1 MMKKTLIAAA
11 LALPLTAFATV
22 VPTTF
27 NDTSLGGTDVVTF
40 NQLQISG
47 GNSLVTL
54 TDTNGNGLL
63 DIGDSFVEGGM
74 VAGVGFTD
82 AADNPIPGTNL
93 NQIGGYQLWAVFD
106 PLVGFV
112 SGATIGSVGPLTI
125 QTFTASFIVPSGVTI
140 YYDTN
145 VNDGFTAGS
154 AVIGTATMPTPESN
168 CVVTRTTGIGSPS
181 ETGSCLLQFE
191 FDAAGVTEPGVWT
204 AFGGQDIG
212 DLDGVK
218 LRVDMNVDN
227 FEPNFFSPTY
237 AVAGGTQEIAL
248 DHNGSASFVPE
259 PASLALLGLG
269 LVGLGAIRRRKA
281 SV

>member
-11 LALPLTAFATV
+11 LALPLSAFAAV
-22 VPTTF
+22 IPTTF
-27 NDTSLGGTDVVTF
+27 NNTSLGGSDVVTF

-47 GNSLVTL
+47 GSSIVTL
-54 TDTNGNGLL
+54 TDANNNGVL
-63 DIGDSFVEGGM
+63 DIGDTFVETGM
-74 VAGVGFTD
+74 VAGVGFTN
-82 AADNPIPGTNL
+82 AQGNPIAGTGL
-93 NQIGGYQLWAVFD
+93 NQSYQLWAVFD

-112 SGATIGSVGPLTI
+112 SGATVFSVGPLTI
-125 QTFTASFIVPSGVTI
+125 QSFAASFVVPSGVKI

-154 AVIGTATMPTPESN
+154 ALIGTASLPSASSSCT
-168 CVVTRTTGIGSPS
+168 VTSQSGIGNPI
-181 ETGSCLLQFE
+181 ETGACLLQFM
-191 FDAAGVTEPGVWT
+191 FDFSGVVAPGVWT
-204 AFGGQDIG
+204 AFGGIDIG
-212 DLDGVK
+212 NLDGAS

-227 FEPNFFSPTY
+227 FSPSFFSTTY
-237 AVAGGTQEIAL
+237 TVPGGTQQVAL

>member
-11 LALPLTAFATV
+11 LALPLSAFAAV
-22 VPTTF
+22 IPTTF
-27 NDTSLGGTDVVTF
+27 DNTSLGGSDVVTF

-47 GNSLVTL
+47 GNSIVTL
-54 TDTNGNGLL
+54 TDANNNGAL
-63 DIGDSFVEGGM
+63 DIGDTFVETGM
-74 VAGVGFTD
+74 VAGVGFTN
-82 AADNPIPGTNL
+82 AQGNPIAGTGL
-93 NQIGGYQLWAVFD
+93 NQSYQLWAVFD
-106 PLVGFV
+106 PLFGFV
-112 SGATIGSVGPLTI
+112 SGATVLSVGPLTI
-125 QTFTASFIVPSGVTI
+125 QTFAANFVVPSGVKI

-154 AVIGTATMPTPESN
+154 ALIGTANLPSASSSCT
-168 CVVTRTTGIGSPS
+168 VTSQSGIGSPV
-181 ETGSCLLQFE
+181 ETGSCLLQFM
-191 FDAAGVTEPGVWT
+191 FDFAGVVAPGVWT
-204 AFGGQDIG
+204 AFGGIDIG
-212 DLDGVK
+212 NVDGAS

-227 FEPNFFSPTY
+227 FSPSFFSPTY
-237 AVAGGTQEIAL
+237 AAPGGTQQVTL

>member
-1 MMKKTLIAAA
+1 MKKTLIAAA

-22 VPTTF
+22 IPTTF
-27 NDTSLGGTDVVTF
+27 DDTSLGGSDVVTF

-47 GNSLVTL
+47 GNSQVTL
-54 TDTNGNGLL
+54 TDTNNNGLL
-63 DIGDSFVEGGM
+63 DIGDSFVETGM
-74 VAGVGFTD
+74 VAGIGFTD
-82 AADNPIPGTNL
+82 AQDNPIPGTNI
-93 NQIGGYQLWAVFD
+93 NQAGGYQLWAIFD

-112 SGATIGSVGPLTI
+112 SGATVGSVGPLTI
-125 QTFTASFIVPSGVTI
+125 QTFTASFVVPSGVTI

-154 AVIGTATMPTPESN
+154 TVIGTATLPTADSS
-168 CVVTRTTGIGSPS
+168 CTVTRTTGLGSPL
-181 ETGSCLLQFE
+181 EQGSCVLSFV
-191 FDAAGVTEPGVWT
+191 FDALAVTAPGVWT
-204 AFGGQDIG
+204 SPSGDDMG

-237 AVAGGTQEIAL
+237 AAPGGTQVVAL